1 MLTKKSESHGRGG
14 GRRAWKAPQGGGG
27 RSGGWEA
34 PFSLLWQ
41 GEGVGGT
48 GEAKPLQ
55 EAVAGGGEE
64 GGLRERGSPLQAFVE
79 GGGEKGG
86 CGRGETPF
94 KRLWQRK

>member
-1 MLTKKSESHGRGG
+1 MEGATGRG
-14 GRRAWKAPQGGGG
+14 RAKWGMGSPLQSIVA
-27 RSGGWEA
+27 E
-34 PFSLLWQ
+34 
-41 GEGVGGT
+41 EGVGGT

-55 EAVAGGGEE
+55 AAVAGGGEE